1 MYIDEDKVTDSHMA
15 VTKSMNQ
22 LDTIS
27 EKSCI
32 KDDNTEIEQ
41 EEETKVHLEKMDESS
56 L

>member
-1 MYIDEDKVTDSHMA
+1 MA
-15 VTKSMNQ
+15 VTKSIENTNQ

-27 EKSCI
+27 EKSCT

-41 EEETKVHLEKMDESS
+41 EEERKVNLEKMDESS